1 MGTIQHDALL
11 VTFSDYAESRGTF
24 ELEKLRALL
33 PVEVASLLSVTDAVA
48 NGYRTL
54 FFAPD
59 GSKEGWET
67 SQDGDEA
74 RDIILKY
81 CEETLPNCE
90 VIAVSYG
97 ELGSTIQGSF
107 EIDIY

>member
-1 MGTIQHDALL
+1 MGIIQHDAVL

-24 ELEKLRALL
+24 ELDKLRSLL
-33 PVEVASLLSVTDAVA
+33 PVEVAHLLSVTNAVS

-74 RDIILKY
+74 RDIIRQY
-81 CEETLPNCE
+81 CEETLPYCD
-90 VIAVSYG
+90 IILVSYG
-97 ELGSTIQGSF
+97 ELGNRIQGGF